1 MQEYIEQFMTYLAHE
16 RNYSDLT
23 LKTYRIDLRQFQE
36 FLTQMQN
43 ISGECKEGDA
53 LDIQKIDRYAVQAFL
68 GHLYRQK
75 KNKTSIARKLAALK
89 SFFNFLWKKAYIPAS
104 PIKSLPSPKLPQPLP
119 AMFEEEEVERLLEGV
134 TGIDPL
140 TLRDLAILELLYAT
154 GMRVEEIAQLRLGN
168 IHIKDRWIKIRGKGN
183 KERMVVF
190 GIPAAQAL
198 KRYLGK
204 RPELLQNQ
212 LISETI
218 ETEAQPE
225 QQRVFLNYRG
235 EPLSS
240 RSVRRIVKKYV
251 IKADL
256 DRTLSPK
263 SFRHAFASHLLQAGA
278 DLRVIQELLGHSSLS
293 TTQRYTHVNIDSL
306 LDVYHHS
313 HPKANDVNKESGIEA
328 GVFRKTPASYTQE

>member
-16 RNYSDLT
+16 RNYSALT
-23 LKTYRIDLRQFQE
+23 LTTYRTDLRQFQE
-36 FLTQMQN
+36 FLTQVQT
-43 ISGECKEGDA
+43 IAGDRKDGES

-68 GHLYRQK
+68 GYLYSQK
-75 KNKTSIARKLAALK
+75 KKKTSIARKLAALK
-89 SFFNFLWKKAYIPAS
+89 SFFNFLWKKAYIPAN

-119 AMFEEEEVERLLEGV
+119 VMFEEEEIDQLLACV
-134 TGIDPL
+134 AGIDPL

-154 GMRVEEIAQLRLGN
+154 GMRVEEIAQLRLE
-168 IHIKDRWIKIRGKGN
+168 HLHVKDRWIKIRGKGN
-183 KERMVVF
+183 KERLVVF
-190 GIPAAQAL
+190 GVPAANAL
-198 KRYLGK
+198 TRYLAK

-212 LISETI
+212 PILDAADSE
-218 ETEAQPE
+218 ARPE
-225 QQRVFLNYRG
+225 QPRVFLNYRG

-251 IKADL
+251 LKADL

-306 LDVYHHS
+306 LDVYQHS
-313 HPKANDVNKESGIEA
+313 HPRANNVSKEN
-328 GVFRKTPASYTQE
+328 V

>member
-23 LKTYRIDLRQFQE
+23 LKTYRTDLRQFQE
-36 FLTQMQN
+36 FLAQMQK
-43 ISGECKEGDA
+43 ISGGCEGEES
-53 LDIQKIDRYAVQAFL
+53 LDIQKIDRYVVQAFL
-68 GHLYRQK
+68 GHLYSQK
-75 KNKTSIARKLAALK
+75 KKKTSIARKIAALK
-89 SFFNFLWKKAYIPAS
+89 SFFNFLWKKAYIPAN

-119 AMFEEEEVERLLEGV
+119 AMFEEEEIDQLLECV
-134 TGIDPL
+134 AGIDPL

-154 GMRVEEIAQLRLGN
+154 GMRVEEIAQLRLE
-168 IHIKDRWIKIRGKGN
+168 HLHVKDRWIKIRGKGN

-190 GIPAAQAL
+190 GIPAAKAL
-198 KRYLGK
+198 TRYLAK

-212 LISETI
+212 STAEVVDSETR
-218 ETEAQPE
+218 PE

-313 HPKANDVNKESGIEA
+313 HPKANNVNKEN
-328 GVFRKTPASYTQE
+328 V

>member
-23 LKTYRIDLRQFQE
+23 LKTYRTDLRQFQE
-36 FLTQMQN
+36 FLAQIQK
-43 ISGECKEGDA
+43 ISGGCEDEKP

-68 GHLYRQK
+68 GHLYSQK
-75 KNKTSIARKLAALK
+75 KKKTSIARKLAALK
-89 SFFNFLWKKAYIPAS
+89 SFFNFLWKKAYIPAN

-119 AMFEEEEVERLLEGV
+119 AMFEEEEIDQLLECV
-134 TGIDPL
+134 AGIDPL

-154 GMRVEEIAQLRLGN
+154 GIRVEEIAQLRLE
-168 IHIKDRWIKIRGKGN
+168 HLHVKDRWIKIRGKGN
-183 KERMVVF
+183 KERLVVF
-190 GIPAAQAL
+190 GIPAAKAL
-198 KRYLGK
+198 TRYLAK

-212 LISETI
+212 SAAEVVDSETR
-218 ETEAQPE
+218 PE

-313 HPKANDVNKESGIEA
+313 HPKANTVNKEN
-328 GVFRKTPASYTQE
+328 V